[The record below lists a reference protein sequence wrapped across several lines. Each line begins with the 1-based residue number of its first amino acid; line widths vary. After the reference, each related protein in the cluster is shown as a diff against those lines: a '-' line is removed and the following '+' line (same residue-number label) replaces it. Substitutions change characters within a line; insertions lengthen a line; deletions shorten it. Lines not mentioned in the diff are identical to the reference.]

1 MEVDISKKVNNV
13 LKFWLPVLVLV
24 AMICAGGI
32 WFLLQRNDV
41 LTIHDAQI
49 SCTMV
54 NAKTKAAGTIDEIL
68 VEEGDHVEAGDVI
81 ARVKVDIT
89 EDQIHQLEQTV
100 ELAQKNL
107 TTIKAGTT
115 VTTPV
120 VNGGGGGGAAAQ
132 AELERASSNL
142 ERMNRL
148 YEMGAVSAVRR
159 DAAASEYAAA
169 QAAVNA
175 GSASSVNYQ
184 SVVQPSSPEAI
195 KNAELQVKQ
204 AQAALD
210 AAKQDAGAT
219 VITAPVAGTVFYTD
233 VQAGTKVKA
242 GQTVINIG
250 DSGNLWL
257 EAHIKPEQKT
267 KVSLGQFASYTI
279 ETRKLQGTVFDIKD
293 PADNQDAS
301 DANTEGT
308 ADEDSRITIKVS
320 LPSNTGLTLKPGT
333 KAVLQLTVK

>member
-100 ELAQKNL
+100 ELAQRNL
-107 TTIKAGTT
+107 ATIKAGTT

-120 VNGGGGGGAAAQ
+120 VSGGGGGTTNVTTGQIAYGDANGVIT
-132 AELERASSNL
+132 SS
-142 ERMNRL
+142 
-148 YEMGAVSAVRR
+148 SAVRV
-159 DAAASEYAAA
+159 D
-169 QAAVNA
+169 
-175 GSASSVNYQ
+175 
-184 SVVQPSSPEAI
+184 
-195 KNAELQVKQ
+195 
-204 AQAALD
+204 
-210 AAKQDAGAT
+210 T
-219 VITAPVAGTVFYTD
+219 T
-233 VQAGTKVKA
+233 
-242 GQTVINIG
+242 
-250 DSGNLWL
+250 
-257 EAHIKPEQKT
+257 
-267 KVSLGQFASYTI
+267 
-279 ETRKLQGTVFDIKD
+279 
-293 PADNQDAS
+293 
-301 DANTEGT
+301 
-308 ADEDSRITIKVS
+308 
-320 LPSNTGLTLKPGT
+320 TLAMT
-333 KAVLQLTVK
+333 LRRA